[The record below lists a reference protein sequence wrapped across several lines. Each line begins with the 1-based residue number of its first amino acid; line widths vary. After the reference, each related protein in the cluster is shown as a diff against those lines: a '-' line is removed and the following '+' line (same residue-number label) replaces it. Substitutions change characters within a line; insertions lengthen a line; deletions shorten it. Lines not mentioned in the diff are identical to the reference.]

1 MRALVRATSGVEI
14 SFARASRLVSLRALK
29 IKLCE
34 FVYAGKC
41 AREFCSFFFACRCSN
56 THVFRVTVF
65 CLALVRPP
73 AGFCPFVHLN
83 LDEFCDL
90 KQNFLFNLARKRN
103 DTILAV
109 C

>member
-1 MRALVRATSGVEI
+1 MRARILQ
-14 SFARASRLVSLRALK
+14 
-29 IKLCE
+29 
-34 FVYAGKC
+34 
-41 AREFCSFFFACRCSN
+41 FFFACRCSN

-90 KQNFLFNLARKRN
+90 KQKFLFNLARETKRHN
-103 DTILAV
+103 TSGMLSVRAEENIHRVEVSSFNVHAV
-109 C
+109 V

>member
-34 FVYAGKC
+34 FVHAGKC
-41 AREFCSFFFACRCSN
+41 AREFCSFFFLAFRCSN

-73 AGFCPFVHLN
+73 AGFCPFERMSFAISDKKKIWL
-83 LDEFCDL
+83 
-90 KQNFLFNLARKRN
+90 
-103 DTILAV
+103 T
-109 C
+109 